1 MADIATL
8 AIKVENG
15 DVPKATASLDALTV
29 AGTKSEAAA
38 QRLTRRMALLEIEA
52 RGMDASMGKS
62 HLSLVHLAEGMGLGE
77 TAAAKLMKT
86 LGALGALAVVGL
98 IGHKVVEESI
108 AAQNAMAQLEA
119 AVDSTGG
126 VAGRTAEQL
135 EALSM
140 KLQQQTTFSHE
151 AVQGAEALLLSFDK
165 IHGTQFDEATKAVTD
180 LATRMGGDL
189 QGAAIKVGKALQD
202 PEHGLA
208 ALRKAGISFSTSQIE
223 VIKDLY
229 DTGRVAQAQ
238 EIILKGLEQRF
249 GGAGAAARDTLGGA
263 LAFLKN
269 QWNDLFEVSKS
280 SSTGIVQAIN
290 AMGEA
295 LPEIRSA
302 FNAFFGGI
310 ALLSV
315 DAAVAWQ
322 KFLNL
327 FRREAGLNDALDKW
341 KEEQYALITGTNG
354 ATDALGHQVKQVNEL
369 TDAQRKFQALTGER
383 QAELGKL
390 NALNAAYGQSALTL
404 AIVALKYDAM
414 IQKSKDAK
422 DHHGAELVTLNK
434 LTDAI
439 LKQKIAQAELA
450 DQQARTDRLR
460 ATQRERLRC

>member
-62 HLSLVHLAEGMGLGE
+62 HLSFVHLAEGMGLGE

-135 EALSM
+135 EALSRSCSSRRRSLM
-140 KLQQQTTFSHE
+140 KPCRARRRCSSRSTKSTVRSSTRRRRRSPISRHE
-151 AVQGAEALLLSFDK
+151 W
-165 IHGTQFDEATKAVTD
+165 
-180 LATRMGGDL
+180 
-189 QGAAIKVGKALQD
+189 
-202 PEHGLA
+202 
-208 ALRKAGISFSTSQIE
+208 AGICRAPPSRSARRCKTQSTALPRCGRPASRSPRRRSRSSKICTTPG
-223 VIKDLY
+223 VSRRRKRSSSKDSSSV
-229 DTGRVAQAQ
+229 R
-238 EIILKGLEQRF
+238 RR
-249 GGAGAAARDTLGGA
+249 GAAARDTLGGA

-302 FNAFFGGI
+302 FNAFFGGF

-341 KEEQYALITGTNG
+341 KEEQYALIT
-354 ATDALGHQVKQVNEL
+354 
-369 TDAQRKFQALTGER
+369 
-383 QAELGKL
+383 
-390 NALNAAYGQSALTL
+390 
-404 AIVALKYDAM
+404 
-414 IQKSKDAK
+414 
-422 DHHGAELVTLNK
+422 
-434 LTDAI
+434 
-439 LKQKIAQAELA
+439 
-450 DQQARTDRLR
+450 ARTARPTRWTSGEAGQRTHRCAAQVPSRCGR
-460 ATQRERLRC
+460 ATSRAG